1 MANILV
7 PFFYKEMQE
16 TDMTKNECD
25 HYDSAMYKSSYDWTQ
40 ANEGYELFMRYKH
53 HLSTFNAYGL
63 RMTSKGS
70 ELYEVIT
77 IPVDS
82 VGKAPEAVDNPETR
96 RNERET

>member
-1 MANILV
+1 MN
-7 PFFYKEMQE
+7 
-16 TDMTKNECD
+16 KNECD

-40 ANEGYELFMRYKH
+40 ANEDYELFMRYKH

-82 VGKAPEAVDNPETR
+82 VGKAPGLWITQRLNEMRGRLDNATSQ
-96 RNERET
+96 TS

>member
-1 MANILV
+1 MN
-7 PFFYKEMQE
+7 
-16 TDMTKNECD
+16 KNECD

-77 IPVDS
+77 ITRGQRRQSTRV
-82 VGKAPEAVDNPETR
+82 VDNPEAQ